1 MRSVM
6 PARRFFQRWSPL
18 FLVSSVGLFLE
29 LAVIR
34 WLSSEVRLFSYFKS
48 LPLLAAFLGLAIGFA
63 LVRKGRSYRSS
74 FAPLFGV
81 FSTAVLLVGRVASP
95 RFLSY
100 PSIDD
105 EYLWATG
112 AYSYWLALALFLA
125 TVLVFFLL
133 TTFIFIPLGQATGEE
148 MARNAPVPAYTV
160 NIIGSLS
167 GVWAFAWLSY
177 LQTSPDIW
185 FAVAFLGLGVYWS
198 SRRTLSRT
206 DLGIFVLVLL
216 ALVLFGRGTV
226 WSPYHRLGSNYRP
239 LSP

>member
-74 FAPLFGV
+74 FAPLFGL

-95 RFLSY
+95 RFLAY

-133 TTFIFIPLGQATGEE
+133 TTFIF
-148 MARNAPVPAYTV
+148 MA
-160 NIIGSLS
+160 
-167 GVWAFAWLSY
+167 
-177 LQTSPDIW
+177 
-185 FAVAFLGLGVYWS
+185 
-198 SRRTLSRT
+198 
-206 DLGIFVLVLL
+206 
-216 ALVLFGRGTV
+216 
-226 WSPYHRLGSNYRP
+226 LGSTVAPGGRCHE
-239 LSP
+239 LTSASLCWFCLR